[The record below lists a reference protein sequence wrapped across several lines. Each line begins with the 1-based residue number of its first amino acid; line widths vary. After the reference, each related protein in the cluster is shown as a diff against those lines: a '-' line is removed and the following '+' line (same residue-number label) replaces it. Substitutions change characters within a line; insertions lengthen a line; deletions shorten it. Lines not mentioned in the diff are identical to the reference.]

1 MSPRRSSKKSGFTI
15 MILAGPGQKP
25 RRLHVPRWA
34 LAAFASAWLLLMGA
48 FVWLGFYSFGS
59 ATRAPAR
66 TTIQGTVATKA
77 GDVPAS
83 SPLSSRH
90 E

>member
-1 MSPRRSSKKSGFTI
+1 MPPRRSNSRGGFTI

-25 RRLHVPRWA
+25 RRVHVPRWA
-34 LAAFASAWLLLMGA
+34 LAVFASVWLLVMGA
-48 FVWLGFYSFGS
+48 FAWIGFNSFGD
-59 ATRAPAR
+59 AAPTPAR
-66 TTIQGTVATKA
+66 TTVQGTVAAKVA
-77 GDVPAS
+77 PSS